1 MHAVTLCVKD
11 ARNNIHKGSHH
22 TRRKLSKAKHTAR
35 RLFRSRLKAADRNTD
50 FDGFVSPTHT
60 SYDIT

>member
-11 ARNNIHKGSHH
+11 ARNNINKSRRQ
-22 TRRKLSKAKHTAR
+22 TRSLSKAKHTAR